1 MLAFRQEESRKFEQE
16 QANMAS
22 SGERILVVESDPD
35 ISDLIAR
42 QALKPLGYDVIVVG
56 EAASAIK
63 QAVQSPPDLIIAN
76 LNLPGLSGK
85 DLLAALDS
93 QSVSSPV
100 VIVAE
105 KGEEQSVIQ
114 AFRLGA
120 VDALFWPARDA
131 EVVRVVER
139 ALQQT
144 HEARAR
150 QKLGQQL
157 ETAHQELERKLRE
170 LNIMLAIGK
179 AVLSITDQRQLFDRI
194 LEGALQVAD
203 ADISWLLLRDDKSK
217 TFLLAAHRNLPTG
230 WAKKLNQPL
239 DDGISTLVALSGES
253 LTMHG
258 LPLEKFKVAALGKS
272 AAVLPIKV
280 RNEVIGLLVIVRK
293 AEREID
299 KNTQILLEAAADFAS
314 ISLVHAQLFRAI
326 DETTGAARVNEKSR
340 NAMFESLRESIR
352 EEMQVSMY
360 PLEALISNQA
370 GPLTKDQEQALKTIQ
385 NSLHR
390 LSRSAER
397 TITQGSVKP
406 AESHAKT

>member
-1 MLAFRQEESRKFEQE
+1 MV
-16 QANMAS
+16 S
-22 SGERILVVESDPD
+22 SGERILIVESDPD

-42 QALKPLGYDVIVVG
+42 QALKPLGYNVSVVG

-63 QAVQSPPDLIIAN
+63 QAVQAPPDLIIAN

-85 DLLAALDS
+85 DLLAALSS
-93 QSVSSPV
+93 QSITSPLV
-100 VIVAE
+100 VVAE
-105 KGEEQSVIQ
+105 KGDEQSVIQ

-150 QKLGQQL
+150 QRLGQQL

-179 AVLSITDQRQLFDRI
+179 AVISINDQRQLFDRI
-194 LEGALQVAD
+194 LEGALQVAE
-203 ADISWLLLRDDKSK
+203 ADIDWLMLRDDKSK
-217 TFLLAAHRNLPTG
+217 TFLLTAHRNLPQA

-239 DDGISTLVALSGES
+239 DDGMSSLVALSGES
-253 LTMHG
+253 LTIHG
-258 LPLEKFKVAALGKS
+258 APLEKFKVTALGKS
-272 AAVLPIKV
+272 AAVIPIKV
-280 RNEVIGLLVIVRK
+280 KNEVIGLLVVVRK
-293 AEREID
+293 AEREIE
-299 KNTQILLEAAADFAS
+299 KNARILLEAAADFAS
-314 ISLVHAQLFRAI
+314 LSLVHAQLFRAI
-326 DETTGAARVNEKSR
+326 DETTGAAKSNEKSR
-340 NAMFESLRESIR
+340 NAMFESLRESIH

-360 PLEALISNQA
+360 PLDALISGKL
-370 GPLTKDQEQALKTIQ
+370 GPLTKDQEQALKTLQ
-385 NSLHR
+385 NSLQR

-397 TITQGSVKP
+397 TITRGSVK
-406 AESHAKT
+406 SN

>member
-1 MLAFRQEESRKFEQE
+1 MV
-16 QANMAS
+16 S
-22 SGERILVVESDPD
+22 SGERILIVESDPD

-42 QALKPLGYDVIVVG
+42 QALRPLGYNVAVVG
-56 EAASAIK
+56 EAAAALK
-63 QAVQSPPDLIIAN
+63 QAVQTPPDLIIAN

-85 DLLAALDS
+85 DLLAALSS
-93 QSVSSPV
+93 QSISSPL

-105 KGEEQSVIQ
+105 RGQEQGVIQ

-139 ALQQT
+139 ALLQT

-179 AVLSITDQRQLFDRI
+179 AVISITDQRQLFDRI
-194 LEGALQVAD
+194 LEGALQVAE
-203 ADISWLLLRDDKSK
+203 ADMDWLMLRDDKTK
-217 TFLLAAHRNLPTG
+217 TFLLAAHRNLPQG

-239 DDGISTLVALSGES
+239 DDGISALVSLSGES
-253 LTMHG
+253 L
-258 LPLEKFKVAALGKS
+258 KAK
-272 AAVLPIKV
+272 
-280 RNEVIGLLVIVRK
+280 NEVIGLLVVVRK

-299 KNTQILLEAAADFAS
+299 KNTRILLEAAADFAS
-314 ISLVHAQLFRAI
+314 ISLVHAQLFRALE
-326 DETTGAARVNEKSR
+326 ETTGAAKSSEKNR
-340 NAMFESLRESIR
+340 NAMFEALRESIR

-360 PLEALISNQA
+360 PLEALISGQS
-370 GPLTKDQEQALKTIQ
+370 GSLTNDQEQALKTIQ

-390 LSRSAER
+390 LSRAAER
-397 TITQGSVKP
+397 TVTTGSGK
-406 AESHAKT
+406 SN